1 MSTNVRPGG
10 LGMGSDLGIGWVSFY
25 FLWDP

>member
-10 LGMGSDLGIGWVSFY
+10 LGMGSDLGISWVSFY